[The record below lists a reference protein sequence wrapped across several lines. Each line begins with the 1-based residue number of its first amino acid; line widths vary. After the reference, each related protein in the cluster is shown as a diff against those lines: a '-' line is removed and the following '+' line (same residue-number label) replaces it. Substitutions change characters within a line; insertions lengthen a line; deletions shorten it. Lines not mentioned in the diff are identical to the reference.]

1 VTESC
6 GIGVMKSGGVVMGA
20 VGTIIPQ
27 TRIVGL
33 RCQGNDDQLE
43 TASGMVR
50 GYETRSGG

>member
-1 VTESC
+1 MTESC